1 MKNKFLWFV
10 AAAFMLAAC
19 SDDSSTQAKGAPDSG
34 EDSPVAVTEGD
45 SSATAAQ
52 DDFTVD
58 VSGTDST
65 GKAVF
70 KGSSCKFD
78 ESMFEDAVTGKSLKK
93 TASEE
98 KYSEG
103 GLERSFYVEDA
114 GNSVQV
120 FVTGF
125 VSACNKVIRGV
136 DVYVQGDTLFATV
149 NYRPDTETMC
159 LCSWVDMSF
168 TVDKALLDDSVKTL
182 VMGEEVFTLREE
194 EPAVADSAVTE
205 PVEPQD

>member
-1 MKNKFLWFV
+1 MKNRFLWF
-10 AAAFMLAAC
+10 AAASFMLAAC

-34 EDSPVAVTEGD
+34 EDSPVAEVNRD
-45 SSATAAQ
+45 SSATEPEG
-52 DDFTVD
+52 D
-58 VSGTDST
+58 VTGTDLT
-65 GKAVF
+65 ATEGKGFF
-70 KGSSCKFD
+70 KGSSCQAD
-78 ESMFEDAVTGKSLKK
+78 ESLFENAFAGKALKK

-149 NYRPDTETMC
+149 NYRPDTETLC